1 MNAVTEMDI
10 DKLIGAHSRTISDPA
25 AREVKILEDSQ
36 ALKISG
42 QCGCSA
48 RHVYIEALGLGIWPH
63 RYVRNREILS
73 VQDQLILAKCK
84 VSVVGAGGLGGHVIL
99 LLARLGIGHLVV
111 VDHDVFDESNLNR
124 QALCNEK
131 SLGKP
136 KSEEAA
142 KIVGSV
148 NPGVDVTSFNVS
160 LEPSSVDKILAGS
173 HVVVDCLDN
182 VPDRFLLE
190 KASKNLK
197 IPLVHGA
204 LAGFEGQLMTIFPDD
219 PGLKNIYGKVDEGA
233 SVNRSKSP
241 ESVLGVPAP
250 TPSLMATLQA
260 MEVLKIILKRGRI
273 FRNILLHV
281 DMEAGQMNEFSF

>member
-1 MNAVTEMDI
+1 MDI
-10 DKLIGAHSRTISDPA
+10 VKLIEAKSRTISDPA
-25 AREVKILEDSQ
+25 ARDVRILED
-36 ALKISG
+36 AEGLKIAG

-48 RHVYIEALGLGIWPH
+48 RNVYIEALGLGIWPH

-73 VQDQLILAKCK
+73 VKDQLILAECK

-99 LLARLGIGHLVV
+99 LLARLGIGRLVV

-131 SLGKP
+131 TLGKP
-136 KSEEAA
+136 KSEEAV
-142 KIVGSV
+142 KIIGFV
-148 NPGVDVTSFNVS
+148 NPGVEVTSFKAS
-160 LEPSSVDKILAGS
+160 IEPSSVEKILVNS

-182 VPDRFLLE
+182 VPDRFVLE
-190 KASKNLK
+190 RACKNLR

-219 PGLKNIYGKVDEGA
+219 PGLKYLYGKENEGA
-233 SVNRSKSP
+233 SVDRSKSP

-260 MEVLKIILKRGRI
+260 MEVIKIILNRGRV

-281 DMEAGQMNEFSF
+281 DLETGKMNEFSF